1 LIGRKCVVTLED
13 SDAYAK
19 TLRHPDSGDNGLW
32 NLESLNPAWPVMT
45 NQRVVEALP
54 VRHVTHIF

>member
-1 LIGRKCVVTLED
+1 MVTLED